1 MKKITLPNLSL
12 IAFCVAGLIVLG
24 DALPGLT
31 QSNLEMPA
39 PGLEK
44 YNEPT
49 GSDPNGNPTYNGCG
63 GVSNCFP
70 GGSPTPGPSPDS
82 TPTPTPS
89 PTGPLSSLGVPGPWN
104 FKSLGVNVPSTYVPE
119 TIPLQGYSKDSGS
132 SEVCNVFGSKGVLR
146 RGGVVVAE
154 TGCWGDQS
162 TASYGQSAGWIWVF
176 GGGGGGDSGG
186 GGGDGVGAV
195 GGGDGTAGSGSG
207 SAGTGGSSGGGGGDG
222 TAGSGSPSQ
231 GAAGG
236 GGGDKST
243 PKNGEDGKG
252 YRSAKP
258 NFIAYGMKILSKKFP
273 FDVFGTSA
281 AGAADLCPKLE
292 ILDKKFELCIILDA
306 LKMLK
311 IPTII
316 AFILWSIQSL

>member
-31 QSNLEMPA
+31 QSNLEMPV

-70 GGSPTPGPSPDS
+70 GGGSPTPTPSPDS
-82 TPTPTPS
+82 TPTPS
-89 PTGPLSSLGVPGPWN
+89 PTDPLSSLGVPGPWT
-104 FKSLGVNVPSTYVPE
+104 FKSVGVGVPSTYVPDI
-119 TIPLQGYSKDSGS
+119 IPLQGYSKDSGS

-146 RGGVVVAE
+146 RGGLVVAE

-162 TASYGQSAGWIWVF
+162 TASYGQSAGWVWVF
-176 GGGGGGDSGG
+176 GGGGGGASGG

-195 GGGDGTAGSGSG
+195 GGGDGTAGSGS
-207 SAGTGGSSGGGGGDG
+207 AGTGGSSGGGGGDG
-222 TAGSGSPSQ
+222 TGGSGSPTQ

-236 GGGDKST
+236 NGDKST

-252 YRSAKP
+252 YRSVKP